1 MSGSPPASAR
11 HVARHVAIVMDG
23 NGRWASAQGLPKV
36 AGHRAGALAAK
47 NLIPRAKELGIKTL
61 TLFTFSKEN
70 WGRNP
75 QEVRDILSLI
85 LDEIQSS
92 ESELQRQEVRL
103 KIIGAL
109 DDFPSDIAEQVRLL
123 EAKSAHYNGLTM
135 IFALSYGARQDI
147 TQAVS
152 AIGHK
157 IANGQI
163 DPDDLDEALIAEH
176 LWTAGLPTPEL
187 FIRTSGELRLSNFL
201 LWEIAYTELYFT
213 TCLWPDFTPDHLN
226 AALDSFANRKRY
238 FGKSRHV

>member
-1 MSGSPPASAR
+1 
-11 HVARHVAIVMDG
+11 MDG